1 MVFPARVV
9 FLLPLPE
16 ALGEEQGGLRPQRG
30 TVLERSELEDG
41 DGLGAETSVPAEGER
56 NDSTN
61 SVRQIVNIGDRKFGC
76 DAESYVLP

>member
-16 ALGEEQGGLRPQRG
+16 ALGEEEGGLRPQRG

-41 DGLGAETSVPAEGER
+41 DGLGAETSVPAKGEGEER
-56 NDSTN
+56 NDLTK
-61 SVRQIVNIGDRKFGC
+61 SV
-76 DAESYVLP
+76 